1 MPDGI
6 KRSDTYSTVQI
17 GDVIVKNVADTGVD
31 VVATK
36 EIQCPESIVYGLNK
50 GILR

>member
-6 KRSDTYSTVQI
+6 KRSDTYSTGSD

-36 EIQCPESIVYGLNK
+36 EIQCS
-50 GILR
+50 